1 MNHNIKGLSSQ
12 EVQVRIEQG
21 LTNRVEVEKPK
32 STLKIISEQF
42 FTLFN
47 MYLIII
53 AIALISIKEY
63 LSVFFLNVMIMNV
76 FIQSYQIIRS
86 VQTVTKLNILIAQKT
101 LVLRDGELIEVLNED
116 LVMDDVVYLKLGN
129 QVAADCIL
137 IDDTL
142 EMNESMI
149 TGEAKAVIKNVD
161 DFIYSGSFVSSG
173 GAYARVVE
181 VGANSYVQ
189 KIMKE
194 ARKFKEVRSDLMDT
208 FTSIARFCAKIVG
221 PIGVVLFVQALY
233 FRNQSIPQAIV
244 TTSTV
249 LLGLLPM
256 GLVLL
261 TSISFAVSVYRLGRK
276 QTLVQAIYSIET
288 LSKVDVICIDKTG
301 TLTEGKMA
309 VSEVVYIEGAK
320 VVDEALGNY
329 LAHTLDTDSTT
340 KALQAHFN
348 SLEDH
353 DLLGKLSF
361 SSSRKWGAM
370 EFAGLGKIYVGAP
383 DFLMPGVVIP
393 AAVSLEQDLGARILL
408 VAQTNDNFDDF
419 TQYNQLNPL
428 AYIIIEDGVRS
439 DASST
444 LDFFNNNE
452 VQIKII
458 SGDHI
463 KTLLAVAS
471 AVGIQK
477 GNQAIDVSQLTSEK
491 DLEDAVMNYNVIG
504 RASPYQKQI
513 MVKMLQKND
522 KKVAMVGDGVND
534 VLALRSADCSIAM
547 GAGSGAAIQVAEMV
561 LLDNQFATMVD
572 VVMEGRLVTN
582 NIARSASMYYLGTLT
597 IFTLAMISIITNS
610 TFPFIPIQM
619 TFMSM
624 FVEGMPSTLVTFE
637 SSFAKRKET
646 ITRQVLR
653 NILPIGI
660 SLALAYAL
668 LFAFN
673 LGDLEQQSMLYYTT
687 IFLSYMLVVK
697 IFQPM
702 NWLRSAVLLLSSG
715 LLIVACILFG
725 GLLNLVAL
733 TPNETVIVIALIGF
747 TFVFWIVIDWLFT
760 EIIFP
765 LPRH

>member
-1 MNHNIKGLSSQ
+1 
-12 EVQVRIEQG
+12 
-21 LTNRVEVEKPK
+21 
-32 STLKIISEQF
+32 
-42 FTLFN
+42 
-47 MYLIII
+47 
-53 AIALISIKEY
+53 
-63 LSVFFLNVMIMNV
+63 
-76 FIQSYQIIRS
+76 
-86 VQTVTKLNILIAQKT
+86 
-101 LVLRDGELIEVLNED
+101 
-116 LVMDDVVYLKLGN
+116 
-129 QVAADCIL
+129 
-137 IDDTL
+137 
-142 EMNESMI
+142 
-149 TGEAKAVIKNVD
+149 
-161 DFIYSGSFVSSG
+161 
-173 GAYARVVE
+173 
-181 VGANSYVQ
+181 
-189 KIMKE
+189 
-194 ARKFKEVRSDLMDT
+194 
-208 FTSIARFCAKIVG
+208 
-221 PIGVVLFVQALY
+221 
-233 FRNQSIPQAIV
+233 
-244 TTSTV
+244 
-249 LLGLLPM
+249 
-256 GLVLL
+256 
-261 TSISFAVSVYRLGRK
+261 
-276 QTLVQAIYSIET
+276 
-288 LSKVDVICIDKTG
+288 
-301 TLTEGKMA
+301 
-309 VSEVVYIEGAK
+309 
-320 VVDEALGNY
+320 
-329 LAHTLDTDSTT
+329 
-340 KALQAHFN
+340 
-348 SLEDH
+348 
-353 DLLGKLSF
+353 
-361 SSSRKWGAM
+361 
-370 EFAGLGKIYVGAP
+370 
-383 DFLMPGVVIP
+383 
-393 AAVSLEQDLGARILL
+393 
-408 VAQTNDNFDDF
+408 
-419 TQYNQLNPL
+419 
-428 AYIIIEDGVRS
+428 
-439 DASST
+439 
-444 LDFFNNNE
+444 
-452 VQIKII
+452 
-458 SGDHI
+458 
-463 KTLLAVAS
+463 
-471 AVGIQK
+471 
-477 GNQAIDVSQLTSEK
+477 
-491 DLEDAVMNYNVIG
+491 MNYNVIG

-534 VLALRSADCSIAM
+534 VLALRSADCSIVM

-619 TFMSM
+619 TFLSM